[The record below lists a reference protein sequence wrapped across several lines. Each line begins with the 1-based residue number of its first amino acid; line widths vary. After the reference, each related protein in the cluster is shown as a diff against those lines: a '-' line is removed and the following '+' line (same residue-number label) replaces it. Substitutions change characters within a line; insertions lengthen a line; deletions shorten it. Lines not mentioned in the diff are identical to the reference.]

1 MTTHG
6 DIRKQPVPAGQSWLV
21 LGFLSVL
28 WGGSFFFYKVLA
40 PVLPPATLV
49 LGRVGLA
56 ALALHAVLFMNGSR
70 LSLTP
75 YLLRWF
81 LILGAFNCALPFCL
95 YAWSERFV
103 PSGVAATLNAT
114 TPVFTA
120 VAMHLTTKDE
130 RLTRS
135 VVTGIGCA
143 FAGVAVLVGHNLV
156 SGLSLTELP
165 GELACLGAT
174 TSYAIGN
181 ALSRKLAGV
190 TPLHL
195 ATGQLTGAA
204 VVVAPF
210 AIVIDRFWTLPPIAL
225 SGWAALFG
233 IALLSTALAYLIY
246 FRILTVHGATR
257 AALVTFLVPVSAL
270 IMGAVFLGETIA
282 WNTAAGACLIGLG
295 LAAIDGRLMRR
306 LWRREDPTAA

>member
-1 MTTHG
+1 MTFTCEER
-6 DIRKQPVPAGQSWLV
+6 DPSVSAGQSWLV

-56 ALALHAVLFMNGSR
+56 ALTLHVVLRLGGSR
-70 LSLTP
+70 FSLTS
-75 YLLRWF
+75 YTARWF
-81 LILGAFNCALPFCL
+81 LILGIFNCALPFSL

-114 TPVFTA
+114 TPIFTA
-120 VAMHLTTKDE
+120 IAMHLTTKDE

-135 VVTGIGCA
+135 VVIGIACA
-143 FAGVAVLVGHNLV
+143 FAGVAVLIGRNLAT
-156 SGLSLTELP
+156 GLSLTELP

-181 ALSRKLAGV
+181 ALSRKLKGV
-190 TPLHL
+190 QPLLL
-195 ATGQLTGAA
+195 ATGQLTGATVA
-204 VVVAPF
+204 VAPF
-210 AIVIDRFWTLPPIAL
+210 AIVLDRFWTLPTL
-225 SGWAALFG
+225 TFSGWAALLG

-246 FRILTVHGATR
+246 FRVLTVHGATR

-270 IMGAVFLGETIA
+270 IMGALFLGEPIA
-282 WNTAAGACLIGLG
+282 WNTVAGAGLIGLG

-306 LWRREDPTAA
+306 LWGREDPTAA